1 MLRIVQAKPNPVGKA
16 AAWAGGVRAE
26 QVLSE
31 WVDVKN
37 IGVSPV
43 QIATICLGHLPI
55 NGQTKEI
62 LLAQTR
68 VYWQGEGSTVLNPN
82 KVLRVFTGR
91 RQDQAVV
98 ALEVCGT
105 DLIEFA
111 DQPGFVLDAWGA
123 EILVVTW
130 QTWRNEI
137 RMDKAYYR
145 PRPPEG
151 VVLRRVEE
159 ELVCPD

>member
-1 MLRIVQAKPNPVGKA
+1 MLRIVQAKPNPFGKA
-16 AAWAGGVRAE
+16 AAWAEGVRAE

-43 QIATICLGHLPI
+43 QLATICLGHLPI
-55 NGQTKEI
+55 SEQTTEV

-68 VYWQGEGSTVLNPN
+68 VYWQGEGSLVLNPN

-91 RQDQAVV
+91 RQDQMIV
-98 ALEVCGT
+98 ALEILGA

-111 DQPGFVLDAWGA
+111 DQPGFIFNPWGA
-123 EILVVTW
+123 EILVLTW

-145 PRPPEG
+145 PHPPEG
-151 VVLRRVEE
+151 AVLRRVEE
-159 ELVCPD
+159 ELVWP